1 MPRIAQKDAQCASN
15 RPERRVFSNIDGSTP
30 KDRYS
35 LPFRMGNEL
44 AQQPALTYTSLAADE
59 YRNSPSAACVLESGY
74 EKIEL
79 LVPPY
84 KRQRRVKNHH
94 IISITVG

>member
-15 RPERRVFSNIDGSTP
+15 RPKWRVFSNIDGSTP

-35 LPFRMGNEL
+35 LPFHMGNEL
-44 AQQPALTYTSLAADE
+44 AQQPALTYTGLAADE

-79 LVPPY
+79 WSRPTKGSVAL
-84 KRQRRVKNHH
+84 KTTTL
-94 IISITVG
+94 SA